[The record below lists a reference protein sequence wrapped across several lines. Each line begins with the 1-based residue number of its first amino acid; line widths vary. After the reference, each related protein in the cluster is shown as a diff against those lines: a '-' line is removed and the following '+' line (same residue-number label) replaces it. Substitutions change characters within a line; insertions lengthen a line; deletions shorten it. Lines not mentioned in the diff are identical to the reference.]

1 MNYFL
6 DTNFSELNPILNA
19 EESKHA
25 LRSLRLRIGDELIVG
40 NGNGHRYICS
50 LDTVDGHLAHLKI
63 LEVIKQEAPSN
74 QLTIA
79 IAPTKNPSRFEW
91 FLEKATEM
99 GVWEILPIS
108 TRHSERTRIN
118 DKRAGKILHA
128 ASKQSQRFYIPR
140 LQEVKKLDKI
150 NLVDYEHH
158 FLAHCDENYERI
170 DLVQLISKLKGRVL
184 ILIGPEGDFSPEEI
198 QSLVEKGFTGVSLGK
213 NRLRTETA
221 GVYAAAIF
229 SAHMD

>member
-6 DTNFSELNPILNA
+6 DTSFSELNPILNA

-40 NGNGHRYICS
+40 NGNGLRYTCS
-50 LDTVDGHLAHLKI
+50 LETVDGHLAHLKI
-63 LEVIKQEAPSN
+63 LELIKQEAPSN

-99 GVWEILPIS
+99 GIWEIIPLA
-108 TRHSERTRIN
+108 TQHSERSRIN
-118 DKRAGKILHA
+118 DKRAEKILRS

-140 LQEVKKLDKI
+140 LREVKKLDKI
-150 NLVDYEHH
+150 SFADYDHCL
-158 FLAHCDENYERI
+158 LAHCDSNFERRE
-170 DLVQLISKLKGRVL
+170 LVGISSQVKGRVL
-184 ILIGPEGDFSPEEI
+184 VLIGPEGDFSKEEI
-198 QSLVEKGFTGVSLGK
+198 EKLNKLGFTGVSLGK